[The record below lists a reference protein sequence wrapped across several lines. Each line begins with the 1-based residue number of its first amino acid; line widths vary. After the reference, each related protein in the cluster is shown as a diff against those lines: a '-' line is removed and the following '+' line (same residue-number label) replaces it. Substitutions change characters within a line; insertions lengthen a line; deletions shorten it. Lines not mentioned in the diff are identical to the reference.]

1 MNIEFFDSILR
12 VLPVLV
18 VITLA
23 IIQLL
28 LGLSKEKSLKLP
40 LLVLFVLF
48 AVFFSFLGAG
58 IPVKN
63 GGAGLL
69 FQADSLTWS
78 LNFILLSAYFLSAC
92 LNNKQAT
99 DKSVVDSDVLMAF
112 ATSGAM
118 LMVAAANLIV
128 LFIGFEILS
137 IAVYAL
143 SGVAK
148 KEKASAEASLKY
160 FILGCFASA
169 FMLYGFA
176 LIYGATGNLDL
187 AVIAKSDNTML
198 YLALGLIIFGFAF
211 KIGLMPFHYWKP
223 DVYQGAPI
231 TVVSFIAV
239 VVQIAALAAFFKLLA
254 ISFIEFSAVWV
265 PVIAGLAV
273 LSMTVGNLLAL
284 RQDSLKRMLAYSSIA
299 HAGYILMA
307 FVALKN
313 SAELLYSSI
322 TYYLLAYALMTIGAF
337 AVLMLVTGAGAE
349 QYKKDRL
356 MTFDGLGWER
366 PALGFAMTLFMLSLA
381 GIPPLVGFVG
391 KFYVFSEVIKTDL
404 IWLVV
409 AAAINSVISF
419 CYYLRVV
426 LVMYFKTEYGV
437 KGKKRQT
444 KDSLD
449 NILATGYLKFVVT
462 ISAVCVIFF
471 GVYAQGWTKLS
482 ELPNN
487 LFSLKQ
493 SSKVKVDG
501 ANMSH
506 SVELLH

>member
-1 MNIEFFDSILR
+1 MNVEFFDSILR
-12 VLPVLV
+12 ALPVLA

-28 LGLSKEKSLKLP
+28 LGLFKENSLKLP
-40 LLVLFVLF
+40 LLALFVLF
-48 AVFFSFLGAG
+48 AVFFSLLGAG

-69 FQADSLTWS
+69 FQADSLTWN

-99 DKSVVDSDVLMAF
+99 DKSLVDSDVLMAF

-118 LMVAAANLIV
+118 LMMAAANLIV

-148 KEKASAEASLKY
+148 KEKTSAEASLKY

-223 DVYQGAPI
+223 DAYQGAPI

-239 VVQIAALAAFFKLLA
+239 VVQIAAVAAFFKLLA
-254 ISFIEFSAVWV
+254 TSFIEFSAVWV

-307 FVALKN
+307 FVTLN
-313 SAELLYSSI
+313 SEELLYSAI

-337 AVLMLVTGAGAE
+337 AVLMLVTGAGEE

-356 MTFDGLGWER
+356 MTFDGLGWES

-391 KFYVFSEVIKTDL
+391 KFYVFNEVIKADM

-419 CYYLRVV
+419 YYYLRVV
-426 LVMYFKTEYGV
+426 LAMYFKTEYGV

-444 KDSLD
+444 KGSSDEV
-449 NILATGYLKFVVT
+449 LAVGYLKFVIT
-462 ISAVCVIFF
+462 ISAVGVIFF
-471 GVYAQGWTKLS
+471 GVYAQGWTELS

-487 LFSLKQ
+487 LFSQKQ
-493 SSKVKVDG
+493 FSKMKIDG

-506 SVELLH
+506 SVELSH